1 MKYFTVELKKEF
13 PMLQTNQNPVL
24 HCYVND
30 IFRRDD
36 HYNAPGMLIMPGGGY
51 AQVCFDREGECIAF
65 WYLKAGYCAF
75 VLQYSVA
82 PGAHFPEQLCEEAAA
97 MLYIR
102 RHAKEWRLDPEK
114 IAVSGFSAGGHLA
127 CSLGTMC
134 NDPAVTGLLGVTPQ
148 EIAPNAMVLGY
159 PVIAADPAIAHV
171 WSIKNVSG
179 VEDTS
184 SPDYLKFGLEHKVN
198 EFTPPTYLWHTADD
212 NCVPCKNSLMFA
224 AALAEHGI
232 MYELHIFPHG
242 PHGLAACDL
251 ASSPYVDEVAA
262 LANAWVD
269 ESIRFLAVVFGK

>member
-1 MKYFTVELKKEF
+1 
-13 PMLQTNQNPVL
+13 
-24 HCYVND
+24 
-30 IFRRDD
+30 
-36 HYNAPGMLIMPGGGY
+36 
-51 AQVCFDREGECIAF
+51 
-65 WYLKAGYCAF
+65 
-75 VLQYSVA
+75 
-82 PGAHFPEQLCEEAAA
+82 

-212 NCVPCKNSLMFA
+212 NCVPCKTVWCLRRRWLST
-224 AALAEHGI
+224 ALCTSCTFSHTGRTAW
-232 MYELHIFPHG
+232 P
-242 PHGLAACDL
+242 LA
-251 ASSPYVDEVAA
+251 
-262 LANAWVD
+262 
-269 ESIRFLAVVFGK
+269 I